1 MYAHVLGNAWSAA
14 VVIIIILCP
23 VLTGMVLALTVVTA
37 LTASIIMQVELV
49 VCTGSPSFSR

>member
-14 VVIIIILCP
+14 VVILCP

-37 LTASIIMQVELV
+37 LTASIITQVELV
-49 VCTGSPSFSR
+49 VCTGRPSFSR

>member
-14 VVIIIILCP
+14 VVILCP
-23 VLTGMVLALTVVTA
+23 VLVLALTVVTA
-37 LTASIIMQVELV
+37 LTASIITQVELV